1 MREGFILKYIKG
13 KGFFCKMAKRGRDSL
28 GIRGKGRGLRAKL
41 PFIPFLSTRKQGRG
55 ARASAAAN
63 PAVLGHGGG
72 RERGG
77 KGQGGAGV

>member
-28 GIRGKGRGLRAKL
+28 GIRGKGRGLWAKL

-55 ARASAAAN
+55 ARESAAAN
-63 PAVLGHGGG
+63 PAVLGHDGG

>member
-1 MREGFILKYIKG
+1 
-13 KGFFCKMAKRGRDSL
+13 MAKRGRDSL

-41 PFIPFLSTRKQGRG
+41 PFIPFLTTGKQGTG

-63 PAVLGHGGG
+63 PAVLGHGSD

-77 KGQGGAGV
+77 KG